1 MALAMAY
8 AIGEDLSDSNPI
20 ETMQSLASYYL
31 RTSTQLTEK
40 ILRSIAN
47 SVQIFRP
54 SQSLAVLSEEGSQSP
69 TNTSDSSSVAE
80 IDVVISGG
88 GLKFYHVMGSIA
100 VLQKQF
106 QQNKIRIARVAGASA
121 GAWAALFV
129 IVQIPLELI
138 LESYHQCAENP
149 RRYLHDVYTESLVGL
164 LQSCQQKCS
173 HFPLLIL
180 SGPLLSNTCPTM
192 PTSSVRI
199 ASSSPSR

>member
-1 MALAMAY
+1 MSSY
-8 AIGEDLSDSNPI
+8 VIGEDIMESNPL

-47 SVQIFRP
+47 SVPIFRP
-54 SQSLAVLSEEGSQSP
+54 SQSLAALSEESSL
-69 TNTSDSSSVAE
+69 SLSSESESSSLAE
-80 IDVVISGG
+80 IDLVISGG

-106 QQNKIRIARVAGASA
+106 QQNKIKIARVAGASA

-129 IVQIPLELI
+129 IVEIPLEVI

-149 RRYLHDVYTESLVGL
+149 RRYLHDVYAEDLV
-164 LQSCQQKCS
+164 
-173 HFPLLIL
+173 
-180 SGPLLSNTCPTM
+180 SNF
-192 PTSSVRI
+192 
-199 ASSSPSR
+199 AS

>member
-1 MALAMAY
+1 VLVLLIATTRAECRDVFIRWAMAY
-8 AIGEDLSDSNPI
+8 VMGEDLSAFESDPI

-40 ILRSIAN
+40 ILHSIAN

-54 SQSLAVLSEEGSQSP
+54 SQSLAVLSEEGSQPSP
-69 TNTSDSSSVAE
+69 DALESTSVAE

-106 QQNKIRIARVAGASA
+106 HQNKIKIARVAGASA

-149 RRYLHDVYTESLVGL
+149 RRYLHDVYTESLVSL
-164 LQSCQQKCS
+164 
-173 HFPLLIL
+173 
-180 SGPLLSNTCPTM
+180 
-192 PTSSVRI
+192 
-199 ASSSPSR
+199 PSQLP